1 MKYYFITYQATNR
14 RGSVS
19 TWNQVIKGSPMAF
32 IKHVESVEEKV
43 VEHTITLLLSIR
55 VRFQKRSLVNL
66 MAIFKNNE
74 YE

>member
-32 IKHVESVEEKV
+32 IKHV
-43 VEHTITLLLSIR
+43 H
-55 VRFQKRSLVNL
+55 
-66 MAIFKNNE
+66 E
-74 YE
+74 YEK